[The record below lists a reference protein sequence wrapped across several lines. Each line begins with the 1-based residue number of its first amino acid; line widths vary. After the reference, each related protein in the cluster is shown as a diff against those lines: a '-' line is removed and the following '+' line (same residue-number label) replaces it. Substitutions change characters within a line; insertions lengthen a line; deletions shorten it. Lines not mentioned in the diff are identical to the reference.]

1 MAYGRIDLL
10 SKNIKNLIDNLENF
24 QIGNNS
30 DEDKNRL
37 DKLDKECRKL
47 ENDIEDIENLLLEE
61 ENEDSNFKTLLSK
74 FDEQKIELQILK
86 NNLQIKSNQLRDGK
100 KKAENNVVKDVSK
113 EDDIQS
119 LILDSIH
126 ENVVKANKEL
136 EYVYQELKRQG
147 E

>member
-1 MAYGRIDLL
+1 MAYGRIELL

-24 QIGNNS
+24 QIGNKS

-37 DKLDKECRKL
+37 DKLDKECIKL

-61 ENEDSNFKTLLSK
+61 ENEDSNFKALLSK

-86 NNLQIKSNQLRDGK
+86 NKLKIKSNQLRDGK

>member
-37 DKLDKECRKL
+37 DKLDKECIKL

-61 ENEDSNFKTLLSK
+61 ENEDSNFKALLSK

-86 NNLQIKSNQLRDGK
+86 NKLQIKSNQLRDGK
-100 KKAENNVVKDVSK
+100 KKAENNTAKDVSK
-113 EDDIQS
+113 EEDIQS
-119 LILDSIH
+119 LILDSIY

>member
-37 DKLDKECRKL
+37 DKLDKECIKL

-86 NNLQIKSNQLRDGK
+86 NKLKIKSNQLRDGK

>member
-1 MAYGRIDLL
+1 MANGRIDLL

-86 NNLQIKSNQLRDGK
+86 NKLKIKSNQLRDGK